1 MNFQPAIKWSGSK
14 RSQCDEIISY
24 FPRKIET
31 YYESFL
37 GGGSVAYRLMNSDI
51 NVNKFVLSDLNSD
64 LINLYKLIQN
74 DYKSVVSHYELLWN
88 ELNKDSDF
96 ERKKLYFAEIRKR
109 LNEKH
114 DPKDFMFIMRTT
126 TNGMPRYN
134 SDGEFN
140 NSFHVT
146 RNGIEP
152 FRLEKILKEW
162 NKTLNNH
169 NVEFI
174 NASYDIF
181 SPNEN
186 DFCYYDPPYA
196 NTKGM
201 YFGAID
207 NGKFFSF
214 LSDLKCPYCFSFDGF
229 FCEDEDSTYDVPKSV
244 YDEHVY
250 LKNGNSSFRRV
261 IGNKTDKIIYE
272 SPYIKGCKKQKESLF
287 DM

>member
-51 NVNKFVLSDLNSD
+51 NVNKFILSDLNSD

-140 NSFHVT
+140 NSFHIT

-162 NKTLNNH
+162 NDTLNNH

-174 NASYDIF
+174 NASYEIF

-214 LSDLKCPYCFSFDGF
+214 LSDLKCPYCFSFDGY
-229 FCEDEDSTYDVPKSV
+229 CEDEDSTYDVPKSV
-244 YDEHVY
+244 YDEHIY

-272 SPYIKGCKKQKESLF
+272 SLYIKGCKKQKESLF

>member
-74 DYKSVVSHYELLWN
+74 DYKSVISHYELLWN

-140 NSFHVT
+140 NSFHIT

-162 NKTLNNH
+162 NDTLNNH

-174 NASYDIF
+174 NASYDEF
-181 SPNEN
+181 CPNEN

-229 FCEDEDSTYDVPKSV
+229 CEDEDSTYDVPKSV
-244 YDEHVY
+244 YDEHIY

-272 SPYIKGCKKQKESLF
+272 SLYIKGCKKQKESLF

>member
-51 NVNKFVLSDLNSD
+51 KVNKFVLSDLNSD

-74 DYKSVVSHYELLWN
+74 DYKSIVSHYELLWN

-96 ERKKLYFAEIRKR
+96 ERKKLYFVEIRKR

-134 SDGEFN
+134 SDGKFN

-162 NKTLNNH
+162 NDTLNNH

-174 NASYDIF
+174 NASYEIF

-214 LSDLKCPYCFSFDGF
+214 LSDLKCPYCFSFDGY
-229 FCEDEDSTYDVPKSV
+229 CEDEDSTYDVPKYV

-250 LKNGNSSFRRV
+250 LKSGNSSFRRV

-272 SPYIKGCKKQKESLF
+272 SLYIKGCKKQKESLF

>member
-272 SPYIKGCKKQKESLF
+272 SLYIKGCKKQKESLF

>member
-51 NVNKFVLSDLNSD
+51 KVNKFVLSDLNSD

-162 NKTLNNH
+162 NDTLNNH

-174 NASYDIF
+174 NASYEIF

-229 FCEDEDSTYDVPKSV
+229 CEDEDSTYDVPKSV
-244 YDEHVY
+244 YDEHIY
-250 LKNGNSSFRRV
+250 LKSGNSSFRRV

-272 SPYIKGCKKQKESLF
+272 SLYIKGCENQKESLF

>member
-74 DYKSVVSHYELLWN
+74 DYKSIVSHYEFLWN
-88 ELNKDSDF
+88 ELNKESDF
-96 ERKKLYFAEIRKR
+96 ERKKLYFVEIRKR

-162 NKTLNNH
+162 NDTLNNH

-174 NASYDIF
+174 NASYDEF
-181 SPNEN
+181 CPNEN
-186 DFCYYDPPYA
+186 DFCYYDPSYA

-214 LSDLKCPYCFSFDGF
+214 LSDLKCPYCFSFDGY
-229 FCEDEDSTYDVPKSV
+229 CEDEDSTYDVPKYV

-250 LKNGNSSFRRV
+250 LKSGNSSFRRV

-272 SPYIKGCKKQKESLF
+272 SL
-287 DM
+287 

>member
-126 TNGMPRYN
+126 INGMPRYN

-140 NSFHVT
+140 NSFHIT

-162 NKTLNNH
+162 NDTLNNH

-174 NASYDIF
+174 NASYDEF
-181 SPNEN
+181 CPNEN

-229 FCEDEDSTYDVPKSV
+229 CEDEDSTYDVPKSV

-272 SPYIKGCKKQKESLF
+272 SLYIKGCEKQKESIF

>member
-74 DYKSVVSHYELLWN
+74 DYKSVISHYELLWN

-109 LNEKH
+109 LNERH

-140 NSFHVT
+140 NSFHIT

-162 NKTLNNH
+162 NDTLNNH

-174 NASYDIF
+174 NASYDEF
-181 SPNEN
+181 CPNEN

-229 FCEDEDSTYDVPKSV
+229 CEDEDSTYDVPKSV
-244 YDEHVY
+244 YDEHIY

-272 SPYIKGCKKQKESLF
+272 SLYIKGCKKQKESLF

>member
-126 TNGMPRYN
+126 INGMPRYN

-162 NKTLNNH
+162 NDTLNNH

-174 NASYDIF
+174 NASYDEF
-181 SPNEN
+181 CPNEN

-229 FCEDEDSTYDVPKSV
+229 CEDEDSTYDVPKSV

-272 SPYIKGCKKQKESLF
+272 SLYIKGCEKQKESIF

>member
-134 SDGEFN
+134 SNGEFN

-162 NKTLNNH
+162 NDTLNNH

-174 NASYDIF
+174 NASYDEF
-181 SPNEN
+181 CPNEN

-229 FCEDEDSTYDVPKSV
+229 CEDEDSTYDVPKSV

-272 SPYIKGCKKQKESLF
+272 SLYIKGCEKQKESIF

>member
-14 RSQCDEIISY
+14 RSQCEEIISY

-51 NVNKFVLSDLNSD
+51 KVNKFILSDLNAD
-64 LINLYKLIQN
+64 LINLYKLIQS
-74 DYKSVVSHYELLWN
+74 DYKSIITHYKILWN
-88 ELNKDSDF
+88 ELNEDSDF
-96 ERKKLYFAEIRKR
+96 ERKKLYFADIRKR
-109 LNEKH
+109 LNKKH

-162 NKTLNNH
+162 STTLNNH

-174 NASYDIF
+174 NTSYDEF
-181 SPNEN
+181 NPNEN

-207 NGKFFSF
+207 NDKFFNF
-214 LSDLKCPYCFSFDGF
+214 LSDLKCPYCFSFDGY
-229 FCEDEDSTYDVPKSV
+229 CEDEDSTYDVPKSV
-244 YDEHVY
+244 YNEHVY
-250 LKNGNSSFRRV
+250 LKSGNSSFRRV
-261 IGNKTDKIIYE
+261 IGNDTKQTVYE
-272 SPYIKGCKKQKESLF
+272 SLYVKGCEKNKENIF
-287 DM
+287 DL

>member
-140 NSFHVT
+140 NSFHIT

-162 NKTLNNH
+162 NDTLNNH

-174 NASYDIF
+174 NSSYDEF
-181 SPNEN
+181 CPNEN

-214 LSDLKCPYCFSFDGF
+214 LSDLKCPYCFSFDGY
-229 FCEDEDSTYDVPKSV
+229 CEDEDSTYDVPKSV

-272 SPYIKGCKKQKESLF
+272 SLYIKGCEKQKESLF

>member
-162 NKTLNNH
+162 NDTLNNH

-174 NASYDIF
+174 NASYDEF
-181 SPNEN
+181 CPNEN

-229 FCEDEDSTYDVPKSV
+229 CEDEDSTYDVPKSV
-244 YDEHVY
+244 YDEHIY

-272 SPYIKGCKKQKESLF
+272 SLYIKGCEKQKESIF

>member
-126 TNGMPRYN
+126 INGMPRYN

-162 NKTLNNH
+162 NDTLNNH

-174 NASYDIF
+174 NASYDEF
-181 SPNEN
+181 CPNEN

-229 FCEDEDSTYDVPKSV
+229 CEDEDSTYDVPKSV

-272 SPYIKGCKKQKESLF
+272 SLYIKGCEKQKESLF

>member
-51 NVNKFVLSDLNSD
+51 KVNKFVLSDLNTD
-64 LINLYKLIQN
+64 LINLYKLIQS
-74 DYKSVVSHYELLWN
+74 DYKSVIYHYELLWN

-162 NKTLNNH
+162 NKMLNGH
-169 NVEFI
+169 TVEFI
-174 NASYDIF
+174 NASYDTF

-207 NGKFFSF
+207 NGRFFSF
-214 LSDLKCPYCFSFDGF
+214 LSELKCPYCFSFDGY
-229 FCEDEDSTYDVPKSV
+229 CEDEDSTYDVPKSV
-244 YDEHVY
+244 YDEHIY
-250 LKNGNSSFRRV
+250 LKSGNSSFRRV
-261 IGNKTDKIIYE
+261 IGNKTDKMVYE
-272 SPYIKGCKKQKESLF
+272 SLYVKGCEKQKESLF
-287 DM
+287 DV

>member
-162 NKTLNNH
+162 NDTLNNH

-174 NASYDIF
+174 NASYEIF

-229 FCEDEDSTYDVPKSV
+229 CEDEDSTYDVPKSV

-272 SPYIKGCKKQKESLF
+272 SLYIKGCEKQKESIF

>member
-51 NVNKFVLSDLNSD
+51 KVGKFVLSDLNSD

-140 NSFHVT
+140 NSFHIT

-162 NKTLNNH
+162 NDTLNNH

-207 NGKFFSF
+207 NEKFFSF
-214 LSDLKCPYCFSFDGF
+214 LSDLKCPYCFSFDGY
-229 FCEDEDSTYDVPKSV
+229 CEDEDSTYDVPKSV
-244 YDEHVY
+244 YDEHIY

-272 SPYIKGCKKQKESLF
+272 SLYIKGCKKQKESLF

>member
-1 MNFQPAIKWSGSK
+1 MKTFQPAIKWSGSK

-162 NKTLNNH
+162 NDTLNNH

-174 NASYDIF
+174 NASYDEF
-181 SPNEN
+181 CPNEN

-229 FCEDEDSTYDVPKSV
+229 CEDEDSTYDVPKSV

-272 SPYIKGCKKQKESLF
+272 SLYIKGCELPTP
-287 DM
+287 

>member
-51 NVNKFVLSDLNSD
+51 KVNKFILSDLNSD

-88 ELNKDSDF
+88 ELNKDSNF
-96 ERKKLYFAEIRKR
+96 ERKKLYFTEIRKR

-162 NKTLNNH
+162 NDTLNNH

-174 NASYDIF
+174 NASYEIF
-181 SPNEN
+181 SPNKN

-229 FCEDEDSTYDVPKSV
+229 CEDEDSTYDVPKSV
-244 YDEHVY
+244 YDEHIY
-250 LKNGNSSFRRV
+250 LKSGNSSFRRV
-261 IGNKTDKIIYE
+261 IGNKTDEIVYE
-272 SPYIKGCKKQKESLF
+272 SLYVKGCEKQNENLF

>member
-126 TNGMPRYN
+126 TNGMARYN

-229 FCEDEDSTYDVPKSV
+229 CEDEDSTYDVPKSV
-244 YDEHVY
+244 YDEHIY

-272 SPYIKGCKKQKESLF
+272 SLYIKGCEKQKESIF

>member
-74 DYKSVVSHYELLWN
+74 DYKSVISHYELLWN

-140 NSFHVT
+140 NSFHIT

-162 NKTLNNH
+162 NDTLNNH

-174 NASYDIF
+174 NASYDEF
-181 SPNEN
+181 CPNEN
-186 DFCYYDPPYA
+186 DFCYCDPPYA

-207 NGKFFSF
+207 NDKFFNF
-214 LSDLKCPYCFSFDGF
+214 LQNLKCPYCFSFDGY
-229 FCEDEDSTYDVPKSV
+229 CEDEDSTYDVPKSV
-244 YDEHVY
+244 YDEHIY
-250 LKNGNSSFRRV
+250 LKSGKSSFRRV

-272 SPYIKGCKKQKESLF
+272 SLYIKGCEKQKENLF

>member
-74 DYKSVVSHYELLWN
+74 DYKSVISHYELLWN
-88 ELNKDSDF
+88 KLNKDSDF

-109 LNEKH
+109 LNERH

-162 NKTLNNH
+162 NDTLNNH

-174 NASYDIF
+174 NASYDEF
-181 SPNEN
+181 CPNEN

-229 FCEDEDSTYDVPKSV
+229 CEDEDSTYDVPKSV
-244 YDEHVY
+244 YDEHIY

-272 SPYIKGCKKQKESLF
+272 SLYIKGCKKQKESLF

>member
-96 ERKKLYFAEIRKR
+96 ERKKLYFTEIRKR

-126 TNGMPRYN
+126 TNGTPRYN

-162 NKTLNNH
+162 NDTLNNH

-174 NASYDIF
+174 NASYDEF
-181 SPNEN
+181 CPNEN

-229 FCEDEDSTYDVPKSV
+229 CEDEDSTYDVPKSV
-244 YDEHVY
+244 YDEHIY

-272 SPYIKGCKKQKESLF
+272 SLYIKGCKKQKESLF

>member
-51 NVNKFVLSDLNSD
+51 KVGKFVLSDLNSD

-162 NKTLNNH
+162 NDTLNNH

-207 NGKFFSF
+207 NEKFFSF
-214 LSDLKCPYCFSFDGF
+214 LSDLKCPYCFSFDGYY
-229 FCEDEDSTYDVPKSV
+229 EDKDSTYDVPKSV
-244 YDEHVY
+244 YNEHIY
-250 LKNGNSSFRRV
+250 LKSGNSSFRRV
-261 IGNKTDKIIYE
+261 IRNKTDKIIYE
-272 SPYIKGCKKQKESLF
+272 SLYIKGCKKQKETLF

>member
-162 NKTLNNH
+162 NDTLNNH

-174 NASYDIF
+174 NASYDEF
-181 SPNEN
+181 CPNEN

-229 FCEDEDSTYDVPKSV
+229 CEDEDSTYDVPKSV
-244 YDEHVY
+244 YDEHIY

-272 SPYIKGCKKQKESLF
+272 SLYIKGCKKQKESLF

>member
-51 NVNKFVLSDLNSD
+51 KVNKFILSDLNSD

-74 DYKSVVSHYELLWN
+74 DYESVVSHYEFLWN

-96 ERKKLYFAEIRKR
+96 ERKKLYFVEIRKR

-174 NASYDIF
+174 NASYDTF
-181 SPNEN
+181 GPNEN

-207 NGKFFSF
+207 NEKFFSF
-214 LSDLKCPYCFSFDGF
+214 LSDLKCPYCFSFDGYY
-229 FCEDEDSTYDVPKSV
+229 EDEDSTYDVPKSV
-244 YDEHVY
+244 YDEHIY
-250 LKNGNSSFRRV
+250 LKSGNSSFRRV

-272 SPYIKGCKKQKESLF
+272 SLYIKGCEKQKKSLF

>member
-51 NVNKFVLSDLNSD
+51 KVGKFVLSDLNSD

-162 NKTLNNH
+162 NDTLNNH

-207 NGKFFSF
+207 NDKFFNF
-214 LSDLKCPYCFSFDGF
+214 LQNLKCPYCFSFDGY
-229 FCEDEDSTYDVPKSV
+229 CEDEDSTYDVPKSV
-244 YDEHVY
+244 YDEHIY
-250 LKNGNSSFRRV
+250 LKSGNSSFRRV
-261 IGNKTDKIIYE
+261 IGNKTDEIVYE
-272 SPYIKGCKKQKESLF
+272 SLYVKGCEKQKESLF

>member
-126 TNGMPRYN
+126 INGMPRYN

-140 NSFHVT
+140 NSFHIT

-162 NKTLNNH
+162 NDTLNNH

-174 NASYDIF
+174 NASYDEF
-181 SPNEN
+181 CPNEN

-201 YFGAID
+201 YFGVID

-214 LSDLKCPYCFSFDGF
+214 LSDLKCPYCFSFDG

-272 SPYIKGCKKQKESLF
+272 SLYIKGCEKQKESIF

>member
-24 FPRKIET
+24 FPRRIET

-51 NVNKFVLSDLNSD
+51 KVGKFVLSDLNSD

-162 NKTLNNH
+162 NDTLNNH

-174 NASYDIF
+174 NASYEIF

-201 YFGAID
+201 YFGAINND
-207 NGKFFSF
+207 KFFNF
-214 LSDLKCPYCFSFDGF
+214 LQNLKCSYCFSFDG

-244 YDEHVY
+244 YDEHIY
-250 LKNGNSSFRRV
+250 LKSGNSSFRRIV
-261 IGNKTDKIIYE
+261 GNKTDEIVYE
-272 SPYIKGCKKQKESLF
+272 SLYVKGCEKQKESLF

>member
-126 TNGMPRYN
+126 INGMPRYN

-140 NSFHVT
+140 NSFHIT

-162 NKTLNNH
+162 NDTLNNH

-174 NASYDIF
+174 NASYDEF
-181 SPNEN
+181 CPNEN

-229 FCEDEDSTYDVPKSV
+229 CEDEDSTYDVPKSV

-272 SPYIKGCKKQKESLF
+272 SLYIKGCEKQKESLF

>member
-126 TNGMPRYN
+126 INGMPRYN

-152 FRLEKILKEW
+152 FKLEKILKEW
-162 NKTLNNH
+162 NKVLNNH

-207 NGKFFSF
+207 NDKFFNF
-214 LSDLKCPYCFSFDGF
+214 LQNLKCPYCFSFDGY
-229 FCEDEDSTYDVPKSV
+229 CEDEDSTYDVPKYV

-272 SPYIKGCKKQKESLF
+272 SLYIKGCEKQKKTLF

>member
-24 FPRKIET
+24 FPRKIEI

-51 NVNKFVLSDLNSD
+51 KVDKFVLSDLNSD
-64 LINLYKLIQN
+64 LINLYKLIQS
-74 DYKSVVSHYELLWN
+74 DYKSIISHYEILWN

-162 NKTLNNH
+162 NNTLNNH

-181 SPNEN
+181 CPNEN

-207 NGKFFSF
+207 NDKFFNF
-214 LSDLKCPYCFSFDGF
+214 LQNLKCPYCFSFDGY
-229 FCEDEDSTYDVPKSV
+229 CEDEDSTYDVPKSV
-244 YDEHVY
+244 YDEHIY
-250 LKNGNSSFRRV
+250 LKAEKSSFRRIV
-261 IGNKTDKIIYE
+261 GKFTDKMVYE
-272 SPYIKGCKKQKESLF
+272 SLYIKGCEKQKESLF

>member
-140 NSFHVT
+140 NSFHIT

-162 NKTLNNH
+162 NDTLNNH

-174 NASYDIF
+174 NASYDEF
-181 SPNEN
+181 CPNEN

-229 FCEDEDSTYDVPKSV
+229 CEDEDSTYDVPKSV
-244 YDEHVY
+244 YDEHIY

-272 SPYIKGCKKQKESLF
+272 SLYIKGCEKQKESLF

>member
-140 NSFHVT
+140 NSFHIT

-162 NKTLNNH
+162 NDTLNNH

-196 NTKGM
+196 KTKGM

-214 LSDLKCPYCFSFDGF
+214 LSDLKCPYCFSFDGY
-229 FCEDEDSTYDVPKSV
+229 CEDADSTYDVPKSV
-244 YDEHVY
+244 YDEHIY
-250 LKNGNSSFRRV
+250 LKSGKSSFRRI
-261 IGNKTDKIIYE
+261 IGNKTDKIVYE
-272 SPYIKGCKKQKESLF
+272 SLYIKGCEKQKESLF

>member
-140 NSFHVT
+140 NSFHIT

-162 NKTLNNH
+162 NDTLNNH

-174 NASYDIF
+174 NASYDEF
-181 SPNEN
+181 CPNEN

-229 FCEDEDSTYDVPKSV
+229 CEDEDSTYDVPKSV

-272 SPYIKGCKKQKESLF
+272 SLYIKGCEKQKESIF

>member
-74 DYKSVVSHYELLWN
+74 DYKSIVSHYELLWN

-162 NKTLNNH
+162 NDTLNNH

-174 NASYDIF
+174 NASYEIF

-214 LSDLKCPYCFSFDGF
+214 LSDLKCPYCFSFDGY
-229 FCEDEDSTYDVPKSV
+229 CEDEDSTYDVPKYV

-250 LKNGNSSFRRV
+250 LKSGNSSFRRV

-272 SPYIKGCKKQKESLF
+272 SLYIKGCKKQKESLF

>member
-51 NVNKFVLSDLNSD
+51 KVGKFVLSDLNSD

-162 NKTLNNH
+162 NDTLNNH

-174 NASYDIF
+174 NASYDEF
-181 SPNEN
+181 CPNEN

-229 FCEDEDSTYDVPKSV
+229 CEDEDSTYDVPKSV
-244 YDEHVY
+244 YDEHIY

-272 SPYIKGCKKQKESLF
+272 SLYIKGCKKQKESLF

>member
-37 GGGSVAYRLMNSDI
+37 GGGSVVYRLMNSDI

-126 TNGMPRYN
+126 INGMPRYN

-140 NSFHVT
+140 NSFHIT

-162 NKTLNNH
+162 NDTLNNH

-174 NASYDIF
+174 NASYDEF
-181 SPNEN
+181 CPNEN

-214 LSDLKCPYCFSFDGF
+214 LSDLKCPYCFSFDGYY
-229 FCEDEDSTYDVPKSV
+229 EDEDSTYDVPKSV

-272 SPYIKGCKKQKESLF
+272 SLYIKGCEKQKESIF

>member
-24 FPRKIET
+24 FPRKIES

-51 NVNKFVLSDLNSD
+51 KVGKFVLSDLNSD

-162 NKTLNNH
+162 NDTLNNH

-174 NASYDIF
+174 NASYEIF

-229 FCEDEDSTYDVPKSV
+229 CEDEDSTYDVPKSV
-244 YDEHVY
+244 YDEHIY

-272 SPYIKGCKKQKESLF
+272 SLYIKGCENQKESLF

>member
-51 NVNKFVLSDLNSD
+51 KVGKFVLSDLNSD

-162 NKTLNNH
+162 NDTLNNH

-207 NGKFFSF
+207 NEKFFSF
-214 LSDLKCPYCFSFDGF
+214 LSDLKCPYCFSFDGYY
-229 FCEDEDSTYDVPKSV
+229 EDKDSTYDVPKSV
-244 YDEHVY
+244 YNEHIY
-250 LKNGNSSFRRV
+250 LKSGNSSFRRV

-272 SPYIKGCKKQKESLF
+272 SLYIKGCEKQKESLF
-287 DM
+287 DV